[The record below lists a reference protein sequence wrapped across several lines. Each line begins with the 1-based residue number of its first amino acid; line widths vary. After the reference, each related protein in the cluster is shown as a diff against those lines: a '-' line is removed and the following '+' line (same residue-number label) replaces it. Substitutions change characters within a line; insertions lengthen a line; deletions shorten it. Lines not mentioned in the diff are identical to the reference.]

1 MGLLPDE
8 MLERSGVVANCR
20 MNRDRVLTGT
30 NGYAH
35 DLKFNPF
42 DFLRQRI
49 LQNGTAG
56 WLDLCCGAGNALAE
70 ASRAAEEA
78 GISRDLAI
86 VGVDLVGMF
95 GAAAR
100 DRENVTLIEASLS
113 SWEPERRFDL
123 ITCVHG
129 LHYIGDKL
137 GLIGRA
143 VSWLDEGGIF
153 AAHLDLENIVVEGK
167 SSARRILLSEFRK
180 NLLEYDVRRKIV
192 RGNGRRRIEFSLEYL
207 GGDDS
212 AGPNF
217 TGAAGDEFALSGGLS
232 GGNCKREFP
241 CPCC

>member
-1 MGLLPDE
+1 MEQKRKADRNLLSNE
-8 MLERSGVVANCR
+8 LLERSGVVANCR
-20 MNRDRVLTGT
+20 MNRDRVLVGT

-35 DLKFNPF
+35 DLKFNPL
-42 DFLRQRI
+42 DFLRERI
-49 LQNGTAG
+49 QQNGAAG

-78 GISRDLAI
+78 GIGRDLAI

-100 DRENVTLIEASLS
+100 EQENVTLIEASLS
-113 SWEPERRFDL
+113 SWEPEWRFDL

-143 VSWLDEGGIF
+143 VSWLDEGGLF

-167 SSARRILLSEFRK
+167 SSPRKFLLSEFQ
-180 NLLEYDVRRKIV
+180 NNSLEYDGRRKLV
-192 RGNGRRRIEFSLEYL
+192 RGNGRRRIEFSLEYV
-207 GGDDS
+207 GGDDT

-217 TGAAGDEFALSGGLS
+217 TGQPAVNSHY
-232 GGNCKREFP
+232 RVV
-241 CPCC
+241 

>member
-1 MGLLPDE
+1 
-8 MLERSGVVANCR
+8 

-42 DFLRQRI
+42 EFLRERI
-49 LQNGTAG
+49 LQNGAAG

-70 ASRAAEEA
+70 GSRTAEEE
-78 GISRDLAI
+78 GIGSDLTI

-100 DRENVTLIEASLS
+100 ERENVTLIEAALS
-113 SWEPERRFDL
+113 SWEPERQFDL

-143 VSWLDEGGIF
+143 VSWLNEGGLF
-153 AAHLDLENIVVEGK
+153 AAHLDLENLVVEGK
-167 SSARRILLSEFRK
+167 NSARRKLLSEFRK
-180 NLLEYDVRRKIV
+180 NSLEYDRRRKIV
-192 RGNGRRRIEFSLEYL
+192 RGRGRRRIEFALKYV
-207 GGDDS
+207 GGDDT

-217 TGAAGDEFALSGGLS
+217 TGQPAVNSHY
-232 GGNCKREFP
+232 RVV
-241 CPCC
+241 